1 MQTKKIISING
12 PVILAK
18 GDGDFSMHDIVYIGK
33 EQILGD
39 VIKINKDIVTI
50 QVYENTT
57 GLKIGEDVVSD
68 ENPLSVTLGP
78 GLMGNIFD
86 GIQRPLEDLRKKD
99 GDFLKRGTKSL
110 GISTEK
116 NGILDQKF

>member
-99 GDFLKRGTKSL
+99 GDFLKEVQNL
-110 GISTEK
+110 
-116 NGILDQKF
+116 

>member
-39 VIKINKDIVTI
+39 VIKINKDIEGKL
-50 QVYENTT
+50 ENLNTA
-57 GLKIGEDVVSD
+57 LKDLKD
-68 ENPLSVTLGP
+68 ARN
-78 GLMGNIFD
+78 
-86 GIQRPLEDLRKKD
+86 QRKAEDLTLPLRNALKEIINKD
-99 GDFLKRGTKSL
+99 VEVSEAD
-110 GISTEK
+110 
-116 NGILDQKF
+116 KFYNNSFDSKGELVKYSNYTDIRTALNK

>member
-50 QVYENTT
+50 QVLWE
-57 GLKIGEDVVSD
+57 IF
-68 ENPLSVTLGP
+68 
-78 GLMGNIFD
+78 LMEYKD
-86 GIQRPLEDLRKKD
+86 HLR
-99 GDFLKRGTKSL
+99 
-110 GISTEK
+110 I
-116 NGILDQKF
+116 